1 MDRTTFEQAVDKFG
15 GTFTKKFAES
25 TAIVLGEKPGPN
37 KLEEI
42 SKEGYHTMTEEEFYD
57 RIEAEYAPPAKRA
70 KKE

>member
-1 MDRTTFEQAVDKFG
+1 M
-15 GTFTKKFAES
+15 
-25 TAIVLGEKPGPN
+25 LGEKPGPN

-57 RIEAEYAPPAKRA
+57 RIEAEFAPPAKRA

>member
-15 GTFTKKFAES
+15 GTFSKKFAGTTS
-25 TAIVLGEKPGPN
+25 IVLGEKPGPN

-42 SKEGYHTMTEEEFYD
+42 AKEGYQTMSEEEFYD
-57 RIEAEYAPPAKRA
+57 RIEAEFAPPAKRA